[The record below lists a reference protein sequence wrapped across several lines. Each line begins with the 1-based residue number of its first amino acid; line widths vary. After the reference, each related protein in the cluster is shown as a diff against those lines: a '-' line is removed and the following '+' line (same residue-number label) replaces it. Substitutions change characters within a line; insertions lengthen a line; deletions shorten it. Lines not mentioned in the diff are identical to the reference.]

1 MRLLLVEDDDRVAA
15 ALSAVLGKH
24 GIDVRHARSGE
35 DAIRALL
42 PDEGPEYD
50 CVLLDLGL
58 PDQDGF
64 EVCSRIRRRTATP
77 VIMVTARADVRSRI
91 HGLNLGADD
100 YVVKPY
106 DTGELLAR
114 IHAVS
119 RRPPLRPAGAP
130 LTAPAP
136 APAGDIAVP
145 PPAGPERETGLL
157 LGPVAIE
164 LSTRRVTVDGARTA
178 LTRKEFD
185 LLALLAQRPGV
196 VFRREQIISE
206 VWRTAWEGT
215 GRTLEVHVAS
225 LRAKLAQSGHDR
237 DGARGRLPAR
247 RPDRLTARQDR
258 GRALTTPPA
267 AHRADGRRPAG
278 PRLPAGGQPGGRP
291 AAARGGGPDRRHDP
305 VRRPGAVRQRPR
317 RADAAS
323 TRRTTSACTP
333 CAPNSSATSSSTAS
347 SAGVFY
353 RDRTAMAAAPAAWGV
368 PATGELHDAYESAL
382 LGRRAHDPQQVW
394 PWQHRLLAIAS
405 PIVRDG
411 DVVAVVVTD
420 SPTGALRSR
429 ILHGWLLLGRG

>member
-24 GIDVRHARSGE
+24 GFDVRHARSGE
-35 DAIRALL
+35 EAIQALL
-42 PDEGPEYD
+42 PGEGPAYD

-119 RRPPLRPAGAP
+119 RRPPLRPQGAP
-130 LTAPAP
+130 GQPTGGADVTGAEQSPR
-136 APAGDIAVP
+136 G
-145 PPAGPERETGLL
+145 GPGPQENAKLL
-157 LGPVAIE
+157 LGPVTIE
-164 LSTRRVTVDGARTA
+164 LSTRRVTVEGALIA

-185 LLALLAQRPGV
+185 LLSLLAKRPGV

-225 LRAKLAQSGHDR
+225 LRSKLRTPAMIETV
-237 DGARGRLPAR
+237 RGVGYRLVV
-247 RPDRLTARQDR
+247 
-258 GRALTTPPA
+258 
-267 AHRADGRRPAG
+267 
-278 PRLPAGGQPGGRP
+278 
-291 AAARGGGPDRRHDP
+291 P
-305 VRRPGAVRQRPR
+305 VG
-317 RADAAS
+317 
-323 TRRTTSACTP
+323 
-333 CAPNSSATSSSTAS
+333 
-347 SAGVFY
+347 
-353 RDRTAMAAAPAAWGV
+353 
-368 PATGELHDAYESAL
+368 
-382 LGRRAHDPQQVW
+382 
-394 PWQHRLLAIAS
+394 
-405 PIVRDG
+405 
-411 DVVAVVVTD
+411 
-420 SPTGALRSR
+420 
-429 ILHGWLLLGRG
+429 